1 LELLLSLLKG
11 KSLIAFEQFLE
22 IDIRVGK
29 IISAEKF
36 PEARNP
42 AYILRIDFGEDLG
55 IKKSSAQITENY
67 SLEELKG
74 KLIMA
79 VVNFPIK
86 QIGPIRSEVLVLG
99 VADSAGNI
107 VLVSPEKNVQLG
119 VRLH

>member
-1 LELLLSLLKG
+1 MELLLSLLKG

-99 VADSAGNI
+99 VADSDGNI
-107 VLVSPEKNVQLG
+107 ILVSPEKNVQLG

>member
-1 LELLLSLLKG
+1 MDLLLSLLKG

-42 AYILRIDFGEDLG
+42 AYILRIDFGEALG
-55 IKKSSAQITENY
+55 VKKSSAQITENY

-99 VADSAGNI
+99 VADSDGNI

>member
-1 LELLLSLLKG
+1 LELLLRLLKG

-42 AYILRIDFGEDLG
+42 AYIIRIDFGEDLG
-55 IKKSSAQITENY
+55 VKKSSAQITENY

-86 QIGPIRSEVLVLG
+86 QIGSIRSEVLVLG
-99 VADSAGNI
+99 VADSDGNI

>member
-1 LELLLSLLKG
+1 MELLLSLLKG

-99 VADSAGNI
+99 VADSDGNI

>member
-1 LELLLSLLKG
+1 MELLLSLLKG

-55 IKKSSAQITENY
+55 VKKSSAQITENY

-99 VADSAGNI
+99 VADSDGNI

>member
-42 AYILRIDFGEDLG
+42 AYIIRIDFGEDLG
-55 IKKSSAQITENY
+55 VKKSSAQITENY

-99 VADSAGNI
+99 VADSDGNI

>member
-1 LELLLSLLKG
+1 M
-11 KSLIAFEQFLE
+11 IDFEQFLE

-36 PEARNP
+36 LEARNS

-55 IKKSSAQITENY
+55 VKKSSAQITENY

-99 VADSAGNI
+99 VADSDGNI
-107 VLVSPEKNVQLG
+107 VLVSPERNVQLG

>member
-1 LELLLSLLKG
+1 M
-11 KSLIAFEQFLE
+11 ITFEKFLE

-42 AYILRIDFGEDLG
+42 AYILKIDFGEEIG
-55 IKKSSAQITENY
+55 VKKSSAQIIGNY
-67 SLEELKG
+67 RLEELKG

-79 VVNFPIK
+79 VINFPIK

-99 VADSAGNI
+99 VTDSDGNI
-107 VLVSPEKNVQLG
+107 VLVTPEKNVQLG

>member
-1 LELLLSLLKG
+1 MIS
-11 KSLIAFEQFLE
+11 FEQFLE

-42 AYILRIDFGEDLG
+42 AYILRIDFGEVLG
-55 IKKSSAQITENY
+55 VKKSSAQITENY

-99 VADSAGNI
+99 VADIDGNI
-107 VLVSPEKNVQLG
+107 VLVSPETNVQLG